1 MEIKLYP
8 TLLNQFHINLYNF
21 IKIVNDFYTNF
32 GIDFKFL
39 TIYYKLKNIQMN
51 LENNIT
57 LKIKYHS
64 QNKNRIVEYI
74 QNYNSVVKYTYN
86 RLLENNNFKT
96 KDLTEL

>member
-1 MEIKLYP
+1 
-8 TLLNQFHINLYNF
+8 
-21 IKIVNDFYTNF
+21 
-32 GIDFKFL
+32 
-39 TIYYKLKNIQMN
+39 MN

-96 KDLTEL
+96 KDLTELLIGLSELRYSDFDVTNDTEEE

>member
-1 MEIKLYP
+1 
-8 TLLNQFHINLYNF
+8 
-21 IKIVNDFYTNF
+21 
-32 GIDFKFL
+32 
-39 TIYYKLKNIQMN
+39 MN

-96 KDLTEL
+96 KDLTELQKSMNNVFIDSHFKNSAIF

>member
-32 GIDFKFL
+32 GIDFKCL

>member
-1 MEIKLYP
+1 M
-8 TLLNQFHINLYNF
+8 
-21 IKIVNDFYTNF
+21 
-32 GIDFKFL
+32 
-39 TIYYKLKNIQMN
+39 MN

-86 RLLENNNFKT
+86 RLLENNNFKIMNKNIINKK
-96 KDLTEL
+96 KDWIFIIYNYIILFFWK

>member
-1 MEIKLYP
+1 
-8 TLLNQFHINLYNF
+8 
-21 IKIVNDFYTNF
+21 
-32 GIDFKFL
+32 
-39 TIYYKLKNIQMN
+39 MN

-96 KDLTEL
+96 KDLTELQKSMNNIFIDSHFKNSAIFDSKSLLGKEKDNIWWKEIILQ

>member
-1 MEIKLYP
+1 
-8 TLLNQFHINLYNF
+8 
-21 IKIVNDFYTNF
+21 
-32 GIDFKFL
+32 
-39 TIYYKLKNIQMN
+39 MN

-86 RLLENNNFKT
+86 RLLENINIKVIWKANS
-96 KDLTEL
+96 